1 MNLVKLMF
9 FSICFSVSPL
19 LWPELLGFSFGIV
32 IHPSRPVSLRLHAE
46 SKGYTHRLYFNRE
59 RLSQPLGSF
68 LHSVKRTG
76 LGRMLFFFDWCCQ
89 HVIWSLPPSAR
100 ARWECLHC
108 TCALRYTHARAP
120 SAPSLTDPTFWSL
133 DCPLDDA
140 QLQPSLSTE
149 HSQRRKDSSFSSVFS
164 CDSMS
169 CVFIASFLKIE
180 LSCKY
185 CAYGK
190 DQIPPFFHS
199 LWITARWSLQHF
211 ENEDRSETIFQ

>member
-1 MNLVKLMF
+1 MNRIKLLF
-9 FSICFSVSPL
+9 FSILTAVTRVAGIF
-19 LWPELLGFSFGIV
+19 LWYY
-32 IHPSRPVSLRLHAE
+32 HPSLPSCVTATARRKQRL
-46 SKGYTHRLYFNRE
+46 YTPFYFNRE
-59 RLSQPLGSF
+59 RLSQPLSNF
-68 LHSVKRTG
+68 LHSVKCTG

-133 DCPLDDA
+133 DCRLDEA

-164 CDSMS
+164 CNSMS

-180 LSCKY
+180 LFCKY
-185 CAYGK
+185 YAYGK
-190 DQIPPFFHS
+190 HQIPPFFQS
-199 LWITARWSLQHF
+199 LWGTAICFLQHF
-211 ENEDRSETIFQ
+211 ANEDRSETIFQ